1 MKNKYAEIQNTK
13 ANIDSSPI
21 SWQNR
26 QFSYPART
34 IRLATSFS
42 GIGAI
47 EHAFHRLGLNC
58 EIQFAGDIDENC
70 KKAYFANYSIREEQW
85 HTDVHNFD
93 ARPFKGKVDLFV
105 GGAPCQ
111 AFSLRGKHGGFSD
124 TRGTLFREFARI
136 VIECQ
141 PKVFIF
147 P

>member
-47 EHAFHRLGLNC
+47 EHAFHVL
-58 EIQFAGDIDENC
+58 D
-70 KKAYFANYSIREEQW
+70 
-85 HTDVHNFD
+85 
-93 ARPFKGKVDLFV
+93 
-105 GGAPCQ
+105 
-111 AFSLRGKHGGFSD
+111 
-124 TRGTLFREFARI
+124 
-136 VIECQ
+136 
-141 PKVFIF
+141 
-147 P
+147 